1 MLSYQKN
8 PLKREEAKEHASL
21 GCYEK
26 VLIFISCFY
35 DYSITGACEGCLFF
49 ELTIF
54 KEFVNKRRR
63 RCADGNAG
71 GETFPQKGHLI
82 TYRNMSMKKG
92 KG

>member
-1 MLSYQKN
+1 MY

-26 VLIFISCFY
+26 VLILISCFY
-35 DYSITGACEGCLFF
+35 DYSITGACEGCLVF

-71 GETFPQKGHLI
+71 GETFPQKFLKC
-82 TYRNMSMKKG
+82 MSHFVRVMKLYI
-92 KG
+92 